1 MAKSPIRTNH
11 KSAFTTNGIEAE
23 IDTLVDRTQSLYL
36 DDDIPWVVGYSGGK
50 DSTATAQ
57 LIWTALYKLPPKKRH
72 KPVHII
78 STDTLVEN
86 PIVALWVE
94 KSLQAMQNS
103 IDEQQLPIK
112 PHRLTPSVEDRFW
125 VNLVGRGYP
134 TPRPKFRWC
143 TSRLKISP
151 SNRFITDIVQKNGE
165 AILVL
170 GTRKAESSVRKA
182 NMNKHEHST
191 REHLSKNADPSL
203 DRTWVYTPIDNWT
216 NDDVWEYLVT
226 YPNPWGYDN
235 SNLLGMYR
243 GATQDNECPLV
254 VDSSTPSC
262 GDSRFGCY
270 VCTMVEQD
278 KSMAAMIQN
287 DDEKQ
292 WMKPLLDLRNIHLNT
307 NDRSD
312 RDFRRMNGTLTVYK
326 ERLVHGP
333 YKQEFRETL
342 LKAILKAQSKVREL
356 GPPEV
361 RNLELLTIEDL
372 EAIRRI
378 WVMEKHEIEDTLP
391 RLYEEALGEP
401 YPVKNLDENQIFKP
415 DDMALLKEICL
426 NMGDEEGIHYQ
437 LARELLHLEQQHRTM
452 ARRSGLYDT
461 IDNALERGAFENSTE
476 AEEFAVKRDKA
487 LKSVRDKDITE
498 AITVPLNFIQEAD
511 H

>member
-1 MAKSPIRTNH
+1 
-11 KSAFTTNGIEAE
+11 
-23 IDTLVDRTQSLYL
+23 
-36 DDDIPWVVGYSGGK
+36 
-50 DSTATAQ
+50 
-57 LIWTALYKLPPKKRH
+57 
-72 KPVHII
+72 
-78 STDTLVEN
+78 
-86 PIVALWVE
+86 
-94 KSLQAMQNS
+94 
-103 IDEQQLPIK
+103 
-112 PHRLTPSVEDRFW
+112 
-125 VNLVGRGYP
+125 
-134 TPRPKFRWC
+134 
-143 TSRLKISP
+143 
-151 SNRFITDIVQKNGE
+151 
-165 AILVL
+165 
-170 GTRKAESSVRKA
+170 
-182 NMNKHEHST
+182 MNKHEHST

-203 DRTWVYTPIDNWT
+203 DRTWVYTPIANWT

-307 NDRSD
+307 NDRPH

-342 LKAILKAQSKVREL
+342 LKEILKAQMKVREL

-361 RNLELLTIEDL
+361 RHLELLSIEDL

-391 RLYEEALGEP
+391 RLYEEAMGEP

-426 NMGDEEGIHYQ
+426 EMGDEESIHYQ

-461 IDNALERGAFENSTE
+461 IDNALERGAFENSAE

-487 LKSVRDKDITE
+487 LKSIRDNGMSE
-498 AITVPLNFIQEAD
+498 AITAPLDFSLEAD